1 MPGRSLPHTTPDGET
16 AVRRQ
21 AAVWLVVALLLTAL
35 IAVLPYQAWQGLL
48 PRTETRYMTRD
59 WG

>member
-1 MPGRSLPHTTPDGET
+1 MPGRSLPHTTPDWEA

-21 AAVWLVVALLLTAL
+21 TAVWLVVALLLTAL
-35 IAVLPYQAWQGLL
+35 IAVLAYQAWQGLL
-48 PRTETRYMTRD
+48 PRTEARHMTRD